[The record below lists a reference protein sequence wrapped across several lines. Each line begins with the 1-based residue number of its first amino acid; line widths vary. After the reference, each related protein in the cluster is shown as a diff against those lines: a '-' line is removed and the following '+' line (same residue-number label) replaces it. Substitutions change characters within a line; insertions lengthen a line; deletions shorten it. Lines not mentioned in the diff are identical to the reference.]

1 MDRHLRGLSVGMGLT
16 LRIQRGIPMSK
27 ASRRFYLLVSLVGL
41 AVVLCLPSAAWAQRD
56 TGSILGTVKDPSGAF
71 IPGAKVT
78 VTSVN
83 TGATFVTKTDASGEY
98 VASPLL
104 VGQYRVTVEQQG
116 FKTTVVGPFAI
127 QIQQRAEVDVKLQ
140 IGQTVQTIQ
149 VHTTTPVLETQTSS
163 LGQVVNNRQVVD
175 LPLNGRNFA
184 QLALL
189 TAGTAP
195 AEPGSRDE
203 AGYGFSANG
212 GRSLQNNFLLNGMDN
227 NSNLTDLLNESNY
240 VVGPPVDAIQEFKV
254 QTNSYSAEFGRGN
267 GAVVNVSIKQ
277 GTNQLHGD
285 VWEFLRND
293 KLDAR
298 NFFDQ
303 TRPAY
308 QQNQF
313 GFTVG
318 GPVVLP
324 HIYNGKNRTFF
335 FGDFEKLLI
344 REGLTDT
351 SVVPTADQRAGNFG
365 NQLDLTS
372 PVMVNNQAVLD
383 CSGNPTYAGEIFNTR
398 LTQNDPNSPTGLCG
412 VPFMTTSGGVPINQI
427 PTAVQDPLAA
437 RLIALYPGSNANQ
450 PGYNFISNPKN
461 QIDRS
466 NFDVRVDQ
474 IFSNK
479 DTAFFVVDRQQQ
491 PSILPGPFGGLADG
505 SGFFNGDE
513 LNTGVNSAA
522 SETHI
527 FSPTLINEFRAGY
540 NRLES
545 QRSNFNSGTN
555 VSAQLGFP
563 GVPYV
568 PGIGGLPQLTYS
580 DASTLGSATY
590 LPSDEIQNTIGL
602 TDNITWIHG
611 KHTVTFGG
619 EFRHEEFTI
628 YQPAAPRGNLDFGPG
643 FTDNPAAP
651 GTGGSGL
658 ASFLLGLSDGGSINN
673 LHDIDYLRKNVAG
686 FVEDTYR
693 VTPRITLNMGLRYD
707 FFGTVQERFNAQ
719 GTFNFL
725 TDSLIIPTA
734 AVTKDHQP
742 STLTPLL
749 ASIIPVSASGSRGLI
764 TPDFNNFA
772 PRIGLAVKLTDK
784 LVLRSGYGIFYG
796 GEENGPYSNPS
807 QGFNPPFFVTQSFSN
822 PCGAAS
828 ANPATLNCALPGIQY
843 LQNGFPANALVD
855 PNTPML
861 FSLDPSL
868 ATPYMQ
874 DWNFGFQY
882 QLPAD
887 TLFEVVYAGSKGTR
901 LYDFLNGNQATPT
914 ADPNLPSAPRRP
926 FPAVDSGISLFS
938 SDAISS
944 YNSLQTKVQKNFS
957 HGFTFL
963 ATYTWAH
970 SLDNTS
976 SANLGA
982 QNGGDFRYFQ
992 NRHIEYANSDF
1003 DVRNRAVISGVWQL
1017 PFGQGKRFASGASG
1031 AMNQVVGGWQV
1042 ASIASFSN
1050 GNWFTISDSNGN
1062 FSNSDGQQRPDQIAN
1077 PNSAPCQ
1084 PNTFFNTCAFVDPA
1098 LGSFGNTGRNTVA
1111 GPGLYNIDFSLFKE
1125 FRTSEHTHLEFRSE
1139 FFNILNHANLL
1150 PAQTGP
1156 QFGINTTSL
1165 GSPEFGFL
1173 TAARAPREIQFALKF
1188 FF

>member
-1 MDRHLRGLSVGMGLT
+1 
-16 LRIQRGIPMSK
+16 MSQAGRK
-27 ASRRFYLLVSLVGL
+27 FSLLACLALFSLILLV
-41 AVVLCLPSAAWAQRD
+41 PSAAWAQRD
-56 TGSILGTVKDPSGAF
+56 TGSIAGTVKDPSGAVV
-71 IPGAKVT
+71 PGATVT
-78 VTSVN
+78 VTNMN
-83 TGATFVTKTDASGEY
+83 TGANFSTKTDASGEF

-104 VGQYRVTVEQQG
+104 IGQYRVTVAKHG
-116 FKTTVVGPFAI
+116 FKTTVVGPFSI
-127 QIQQRAEVDVKLQ
+127 QIQQRAAVDVTLEV
-140 IGQTVQTIQ
+140 GQTVQTIQ
-149 VHTTTPVLETQTSS
+149 VHAATPVLETQTSS
-163 LGQVVNNRQVVD
+163 LGQVVNNQEVVD

-195 AEPGSRDE
+195 AEPGSRDQ

-254 QTNSYSAEFGRGN
+254 QTNSYSAQFGRGN
-267 GAVVNVSIKQ
+267 GAIINVSIKQ

-285 VWEFLRND
+285 LWEFLRND

-313 GFTVG
+313 GFTLG
-318 GPVVLP
+318 GPVDIP
-324 HIYNGKNRTFF
+324 HLYNGKDKTFF
-335 FGDFEKLLI
+335 FGDFERLLI
-344 REGLTDT
+344 RQGQTDT
-351 SVVPTADQRAGNFG
+351 SVVPTAAQRAGDFSS
-365 NQLDLTS
+365 QLDLTS
-372 PVMVNNQAVLD
+372 PVTVGGQPVLD
-383 CSGNPTYAGEIFNTR
+383 CNGNPTYSGEIFNTR

-412 VPFMTTSGGVPINQI
+412 VPFMTTSAGVPINQI
-427 PTAVQDPLAA
+427 PAGVQDSLAA
-437 RLIALYPGSNANQ
+437 RLINLYPVSNANQ

-461 QIDRS
+461 QVNRS
-466 NFDVRVDQ
+466 NFDARLDH
-474 IFSNK
+474 IFSAK
-479 DTAFFVVDRQQQ
+479 DTSFFVLDRQQQ

-505 SGFFNGDE
+505 SGFFNGVE
-513 LNTGVNSAA
+513 LNTGYNSTA

-545 QRSNFNSGTN
+545 ERSQFNANTN

-568 PGIGGLPQLTYS
+568 PGIGGLPQLTFS

-602 TDNITWIHG
+602 TDSLTWIHG
-611 KHTVTFGG
+611 KHTVQFGG
-619 EFRHEEFTI
+619 EVRHEEFTI
-628 YQPAAPRGNLDFGPG
+628 YQPAAPRGSLDFGPS

-651 GTGGSGL
+651 GTGGTGM

-673 LHDIDYLRKNVAG
+673 LHDIDYLRKDYAG
-686 FVEDTYR
+686 YVEDTYR
-693 VTPRITLNMGLRYD
+693 MTPRVTLNLGLRYD

-725 TDSLIIPTA
+725 TDTLIIPMD

-742 STLTPLL
+742 SSLTPLL
-749 ASIIPVSASGSRGLI
+749 SSIIPVSPTGSRGLI
-764 TPDFNNFA
+764 QPDYNNFA
-772 PRIGLAVKLTDK
+772 PRAGLAVKLTNK
-784 LVLRSGYGIFYG
+784 LVLRTGYGIFYG

-828 ANPATLNCALPGIQY
+828 ANPASLDCSLPGIPT
-843 LQNGFPANALVD
+843 LSDGFPANALVD
-855 PNTPML
+855 PNTPSL
-861 FSLDPSL
+861 FSIDPHL

-874 DWNFGFQY
+874 DWNFGLQY
-882 QLPAD
+882 QLPGN
-887 TLFEVVYAGSKGTR
+887 TLLEVAYAGSKGTR

-914 ADPNLPSAPRRP
+914 ANPNLPTAPRRP
-926 FPAVDSGISLFS
+926 FPAVDSYIALFS

-957 HGFTFL
+957 HGFSFL

-970 SLDNTS
+970 SMDNTS

-992 NRHIEYANSDF
+992 DRHIEFANSDF

-1017 PFGQGKRFASGASG
+1017 PFGQGKAFAGNASGV
-1031 AMNQVVGGWQV
+1031 MNQLVGGWQV

-1050 GNWFTISDSNGN
+1050 GNWFTITDSNGN
-1062 FSNSDGQQRPDQIAN
+1062 FANSDGQQRPNQIGN
-1077 PNSAPCQ
+1077 PNASPCQ
-1084 PNTFFNTCAFVDPA
+1084 PNTFFNTCAFVDPS
-1098 LGSFGNTGRNTVA
+1098 LGSSGSAGRNTVA
-1111 GPGLYNIDFSLFKE
+1111 GPGFYNLDFSLFKE

-1139 FFNILNHANLL
+1139 FFNLLNHPNLL
-1150 PAQTGP
+1150 PAQAGP

-1173 TAARAPREIQFALKF
+1173 TAAQAPREIQFALKF

>member
-1 MDRHLRGLSVGMGLT
+1 
-16 LRIQRGIPMSK
+16 MSK
-27 ASRRFYLLVSLVGL
+27 AIHKVCLIFSLVTLG
-41 AVVLCLPSAAWAQRD
+41 VLLFLPSAAWAQRD
-56 TGSILGTVKDPSGAF
+56 TGSIAGTVKDPSGAV

-78 VTSVN
+78 VTNAN
-83 TGATFVTKTDASGEY
+83 TGAMFVTRTDAGGEY

-104 VGQYRVTVEQQG
+104 IGQYRVAVAKQG

-127 QIQQRAEVDVKLQ
+127 QIQQRAAVDVTLQ
-140 IGQTVQTIQ
+140 VGQTVQTIQ
-149 VHTTTPVLETQTSS
+149 VRAATPVLETQTSS
-163 LGQVVNNRQVVD
+163 LGQVVSNRQVVD

-203 AGYGFSANG
+203 GGYGFSANG

-254 QTNSYSAEFGRGN
+254 QTNSFSAQFGRGN
-267 GAVVNVSIKQ
+267 GAVINVSIKQ
-277 GTNQLHGD
+277 GTNKLHGD

-303 TRPAY
+303 TRPTY

-318 GPVVLP
+318 GPVDIP
-324 HIYNGKNRTFF
+324 HLYNGRDKTFF
-335 FGDFEKLLI
+335 FGDFERLLI
-344 REGLTDT
+344 RKGLTDT
-351 SVVPTADQRAGNFG
+351 SVVPTAAQSSGDFSD
-365 NQLDLTS
+365 QLDLTS
-372 PVMVNNQAVLD
+372 PIMVNNQAVLD
-383 CSGNPTYAGEIFNTR
+383 CNGNPTYAGEIFNTR
-398 LTQNDPNSPTGLCG
+398 LTQLDSNSPTGLCG
-412 VPFMTTSGGVPINQI
+412 VPFMTTGGGVPVNQI
-427 PTAVQDPLAA
+427 PTGVQDPLAG
-437 RLIALYPGSNANQ
+437 RLIALFPKSNANQ
-450 PGYNFISNPKN
+450 PGYNYISNPKN
-461 QIDRS
+461 RINRS
-466 NFDVRVDQ
+466 NLDARLDH
-474 IFSNK
+474 IFSAN
-479 DTAFFVVDRQQQ
+479 DTSFFVLDRQQQ

-505 SGFFNGDE
+505 SGFFSGDE
-513 LNTGVNSAA
+513 LNTGYNSAA

-545 QRSNFNSGTN
+545 QRQNFNSN
-555 VSAQLGFP
+555 IDVSGQLGFP
-563 GVPYV
+563 GVPFV
-568 PGIGGLPQLTYS
+568 PGIGGLPQLSFS

-590 LPSDEIQNTIGL
+590 LPSDEIQNTVNL
-602 TDNITWIHG
+602 VDNFTWIHG
-611 KHTVTFGG
+611 KHTVQFGG
-619 EFRHEEFTI
+619 EGRREEFTI
-628 YQPAAPRGNLDFGPG
+628 YQPAAPRGELGFDPV

-651 GTGGSGL
+651 GSGGSGM
-658 ASFLLGLSDGGSINN
+658 ASFLLGLPDWGDINN
-673 LHDIDYLRKNVAG
+673 LHNVDYLRKILATYL
-686 FVEDTYR
+686 EDTYR
-693 VTPRITLNMGLRYD
+693 VTPRVTLNLGLRYE
-707 FFGTVQERFNAQ
+707 FFGTVKEKYNAQ

-725 TDSLIIPTA
+725 TGSVIIPTD
-734 AVTKDHQP
+734 AVTQNHQP

-749 ASIIPVSASGSRGLI
+749 ASIIPVSPTGSRGLI
-764 TPDFNNFA
+764 KPDYNNFG
-772 PRIGLAVKLTDK
+772 PRAGLAVKLTNK
-784 LVLRSGYGIFYG
+784 LVLRTGYGIFYG

-807 QGFNPPFFVTQSFSN
+807 QGFNPPFFVTQSFN
-822 PCGAAS
+822 TPCGAAA
-828 ANPATLNCALPGIQY
+828 ANPSTQNCAIPDIQY

-855 PNTPML
+855 PNTPQL

-874 DWNFGFQY
+874 DWNFGLQY
-882 QLPAD
+882 QLPGD

-901 LYDFLNGNQATPT
+901 LYDFMNGNQATPT
-914 ADPNLPSAPRRP
+914 PDPNLPTAPRRP
-926 FPAVDSGISLFS
+926 FPAVDSYIALFS

-944 YNSLQTKVQKNFS
+944 YNSLQTKFQKNFS
-957 HGFTFL
+957 HGFSFL

-970 SLDNTS
+970 SMDNAS

-992 NRHIEYANSDF
+992 DRRIEFANSDF

-1017 PFGQGKRFASGASG
+1017 PFGRGQRFAGGASG

-1042 ASIASFSN
+1042 AGISSFSN

-1062 FSNSDGQQRPDQIAN
+1062 FSNSDGQQRPDEVLN

-1098 LGSFGNTGRNTVA
+1098 LGSFGNAGRNSVA
-1111 GPGLYNIDFSLFKE
+1111 GPGLYNVDFSVFKA
-1125 FRTSEHTHLEFRSE
+1125 FRTSESTRLEFRSE
-1139 FFNILNHANLL
+1139 FFNVLNHANLL

-1156 QFGINTTSL
+1156 QFGINTTSM

-1173 TAARAPREIQFALKF
+1173 TAARAPREIQFSLKF